1 MARTWVCPMMPSPR
15 IKPAVAVLE
24 AAGYVRDGSGR
35 SGTYNS
41 EEAPMYRDGGY
52 LADLVVCEDPSRP
65 VIDQLHAMLTPDAK
79 GPPT

>member
-1 MARTWVCPMMPSPR
+1 MMSSER

-24 AAGYVRDGSGR
+24 AAGYVRDGSAR

-41 EEAPMYRDGGY
+41 EEEPMYRDGGY
-52 LADLVVCEDPSRP
+52 IADLVVYEDSSRP

-79 GPPT
+79 LPPP